1 MAICTNCRCQ
11 PDDAPCGCACHEGK
25 KSGEDEKGR
34 RYTCGKELTQF
45 DRGVRCGERL
55 IGTCSSIE
63 KEVEE
68 GDEWQSQEFLDGVE
82 SVAFECNECGWWC
95 EVGEATA
102 GHDGSEDVCQ
112 DCAPDED

>member
-1 MAICTNCRCQ
+1 MTAKGFVKLADLQ
-11 PDDAPCGCACHEGK
+11 ALHVAPAP
-25 KSGEDEKGR
+25 R
-34 RYTCGKELTQF
+34 VLTQY

-55 IGTCSSIE
+55 IGTPSSIE
-63 KEVEE
+63 KEAED
-68 GDEWQSQEFLDGVE
+68 GDEFESQEFLDGVD

-95 EVGEATA
+95 EIGEATA